1 MSAPTLERPPAPQ
14 SRSSAVR
21 RRRPLI
27 LLVAACLV
35 VMAAAVGT
43 SLSLASR
50 PARQP
55 VVAVGAPEVPAPEQQ
70 PTDPI
75 GNENTKPD
83 QQPTA
88 GDDTRRDDDTGP
100 GVGVGEQAP
109 VLPDGTNHHVYIT
122 KVDRANNR
130 ITVDVVQRFLD
141 GDAVKAAIADGKRP
155 DEARY
160 LTTWI
165 RNQNPRLRTLPLAGD
180 LQVKLWQSCEGPGN
194 DRRVLLDRLAANA
207 RLGIHYYTLTVSD
220 GAVRRITERLA
231 INAC

>member
-14 SRSSAVR
+14 PPSSAVR

-27 LLVAACLV
+27 LLVAACLM

-55 VVAVGAPEVPAPEQQ
+55 VVAVGAPEVPAPEKQ
-70 PTDPI
+70 PTDPV

-88 GDDTRRDDDTGP
+88 GDDTGP
-100 GVGVGEQAP
+100 GVGEQTP
-109 VLPDGTNHHVYIT
+109 VLPDGTSHHVYIS
-122 KVDRANNR
+122 KVDGANNR

-180 LQVKLWQSCEGPGN
+180 LQVKLWQSCEGPGD
-194 DRRVLLDRLAANA
+194 DRRALLDRLAANA
-207 RLGIHYYTLTVSD
+207 RLGIHYYTLTVAD
-220 GAVRRITERLA
+220 GTVQRITERLA
-231 INAC
+231 VNAC

>member
-14 SRSSAVR
+14 PRSSAVR

-88 GDDTRRDDDTGP
+88 GDDTRRDDDIGP
-100 GVGVGEQAP
+100 GEQAP
-109 VLPDGTNHHVYIT
+109 VLADGTNHHVYIS

-194 DRRVLLDRLAANA
+194 DRQAPLDRLAANA

-220 GAVRRITERLA
+220 GAVQRITERLA